1 MKALHHVLR
10 ILLGIIFLLP
20 ALGGLGVFPQPTADM
35 YTSEGWAFIDAL
47 IRTGYMFPL
56 IGVFSIIVALSAFAN
71 RTAFTAIMLLP
82 FTVNIILFHVMLD
95 AVPVSASSALAYIVA
110 AINVFLLW
118 YNWKKYLPLF
128 TK

>member
-1 MKALHHVLR
+1 MKALHHTIR

-35 YTSEGWAFIDAL
+35 YTSQGWAFISAL
-47 IRTGYMFPL
+47 INTGYMFPL
-56 IGVFSIIVALSAFAN
+56 IGVFSIIVAIFAFAN
-71 RTAFTAIMLLP
+71 RTALAAIMLLP
-82 FTVNIILFHVMLD
+82 FTVNIVLFHVILD
-95 AVPVSASSALAYIVA
+95 ATPVSASSALAYIVA
-110 AINVFLLW
+110 AINIFLLW